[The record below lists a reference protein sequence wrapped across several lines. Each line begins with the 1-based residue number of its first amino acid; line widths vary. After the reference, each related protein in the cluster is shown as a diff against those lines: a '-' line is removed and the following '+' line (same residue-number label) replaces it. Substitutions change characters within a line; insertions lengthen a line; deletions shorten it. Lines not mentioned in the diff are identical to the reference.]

1 MPKQKERR
9 KHVTFYMVVIL
20 FVGFFWVMPHLVD
33 ITPAEIVGEGLG
45 HVTDT
50 WQVMKNA
57 LKVFT
62 QGSKEVVTGIGA
74 LASIGYAIYHAFI
87 KK

>member
-1 MPKQKERR
+1 MSKQKEHR
-9 KHVTFYMVVIL
+9 KHITFYVVVIL

-33 ITPAEIVGEGLG
+33 VTPAEIIGGGLD

-50 WQVMKNA
+50 WQVIKSA

-74 LASIGYAIYHAFI
+74 IASIGYAVYHAI
-87 KK
+87 KKK

>member
-1 MPKQKERR
+1 MSKQKNR
-9 KHVTFYMVVIL
+9 KHITFYVVVSL

-33 ITPAEIVGEGLG
+33 VTPAEIIGGGLD

-50 WQVMKNA
+50 WEVIKNA

-74 LASIGYAIYHAFI
+74 IASIAYAVYHAI
-87 KK
+87 KKK

>member
-1 MPKQKERR
+1 MAKKKKHR
-9 KHVTFYMVVIL
+9 KHIRFYVVVAL

-33 ITPAEIVGEGLG
+33 VTPAEIVGEGLG

-50 WQVMKNA
+50 WQVIKNA

-62 QGSKEVVTGIGA
+62 QDSKEVVTGIGA
-74 LASIGYAIYHAFI
+74 LAGIAYAVYHFVW
-87 KK
+87 K